1 MLLCLVNKLKALILG
16 TLNLISKILCC
27 LKRKRRN
34 SSDIPVS
41 VNVANTASKF
51 VSEVA
56 AATNWDD
63 DDWDNC
69 EIVID
74 KQNSEPRTTSD
85 HIAAYREQ
93 MASIRQHSVSET
105 EDIVQEPDLFADMVP
120 DIRKQKK
127 VFVGK
132 DSPRQRDLGSR
143 LSAQNVDPIITRGA
157 ELEDWEDSAN
167 TGWDYDDDDMNE
179 ALKSHRRAKR

>member
-1 MLLCLVNKLKALILG
+1 MLLCLVNKLKSLILG

-27 LKRKRRN
+27 WRRKRRN

-51 VSEVA
+51 ASDVA

-74 KQNSEPRTTSD
+74 KQNSEPKTTSD

-105 EDIVQEPDLFADMVP
+105 EEEIQEPDLFADMIP
-120 DIRKQKK
+120 DIKKQKK

-132 DSPRQRDLGSR
+132 DSPRHRDFGSR
-143 LSAQNVDPIITRGA
+143 LSAQNIDPLITRGA
-157 ELEDWEDSAN
+157 ELENWEDSAN
-167 TGWDYDDDDMNE
+167 TGWEYDDDDMNE
-179 ALKSHRRAKR
+179 ALKSHRRGKR